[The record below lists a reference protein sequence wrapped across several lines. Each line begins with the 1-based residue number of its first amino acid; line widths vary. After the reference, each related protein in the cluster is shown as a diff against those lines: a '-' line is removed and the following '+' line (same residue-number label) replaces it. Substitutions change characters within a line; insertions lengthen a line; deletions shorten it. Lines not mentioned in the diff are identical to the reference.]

1 VGGRDIYG
9 TCCHHSV
16 VAAAISQEKRG
27 RGKQIG
33 GGAGRE
39 EEEGRAAASVGEEGR
54 AAALRG
60 EEGRAAASCGVE
72 GEVAGRFFAKDDG
85 EGRRRDAGVG
95 RGGRTTDAR
104 ESGKK
109 VGTTFFFLHFI
120 HFRSREKPPLA
131 GQHPRRQPAQLSL
144 FPDEVQDL
152 TRRGAFAFKD
162 LAILLLP

>member
-9 TCCHHSV
+9 TCCHHSA

-109 VGTTFFFLHFI
+109 VGTTFFSFTSYILGV
-120 HFRSREKPPLA
+120 EKNPASGAASPQTTRAAEPL
-131 GQHPRRQPAQLSL
+131 P
-144 FPDEVQDL
+144 
-152 TRRGAFAFKD
+152 
-162 LAILLLP
+162 